1 LEKELGYKVN
11 YEEVKEKL
19 KKHFQL
25 IFEVDIV

>member
-11 YEEVKEKL
+11 YEEVKEKI

-25 IFEVDIV
+25 IFEADLI